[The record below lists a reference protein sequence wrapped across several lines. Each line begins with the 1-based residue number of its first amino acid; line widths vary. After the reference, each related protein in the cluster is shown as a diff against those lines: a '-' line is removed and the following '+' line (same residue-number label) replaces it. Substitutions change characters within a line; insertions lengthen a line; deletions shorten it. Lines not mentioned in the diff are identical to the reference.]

1 MILVKQMNRFSFLKD
16 LPLAWLQLKRQPVRY
31 LVAVAGIGFAALLM
45 YMQIGFQSGLLTS
58 ATTFYEALDADLVL
72 ISPKTV
78 NSGSFSQFPQSQLF
92 RAKGYEGVESVVP
105 IYVANVTAQKL
116 GGVQPTSLRLIGYNP
131 EQKALNLEA
140 VNTQS
145 SDLKTPGYVLFDTEG
160 NKRTGPV
167 TKQVKMNGYQ
177 FMTSFDLSQS
187 FRVVGLFGLGSTFAA
202 DSNLIS
208 SSSTA
213 IQLAGQLN
221 FGEISLGLVK
231 LKDKSI
237 LPLLQENLKVLYE
250 GNIQVLTKEELVT
263 QERNYWNNA
272 SSFGIIFGFGTFMG
286 VLVGGVVVYQVL
298 YTDVTDHLKEYATLK
313 AMGFSNL
320 FILAI
325 VIQEAIL
332 LGVSSF
338 IPATLVSTGM
348 YAFLTSASGINIAMT
363 HDKIVFVGSLTMGVC
378 AASAAIAVNKLRDAD
393 PASVF

>member
-1 MILVKQMNRFSFLKD
+1 MIPVKLMNKFSFLKD

-140 VNTQS
+140 VNTQA
-145 SDLKTPGYVLFDTEG
+145 SDIKTPGYVLFDTEG

-237 LPLLQENLKVLYE
+237 LPLLQKNLKVLYE

-332 LGVSSF
+332 LGISSF

-378 AASAAIAVNKLRDAD
+378 AASATIAVNKLRDAD